1 MSRSSSFRTSNLSK
15 ALESTS
21 LSETA
26 STDNKDDAPAPRSG
40 EKYDERLSVITGNSI
55 DSLAPET
62 IARIF
67 SYLDP
72 RTLRCCA
79 YVCRTWR
86 ALVDLDTTW
95 RSAFAVAFGLDQREL
110 QISHWVRDGKSNASF
125 LRIAP
130 ALRRLDAVSWRAE
143 YTTRIA
149 VLRRWRKSRSS
160 TILTNPRIGNLDALA
175 SSQSQHFVLS
185 LSYGFSVASRSNA
198 FTGKVAKDFLD
209 ASGFTSR
216 APNGQ
221 PNVEFSPEA
230 SVLATDA
237 HASRI
242 VWGLRTGDV
251 TLTTIDW
258 KGQNA
263 RGTVRNRS
271 FTHGTAH
278 NASVTAIAFPMQ
290 ADLGGAHGVHRSAEQ
305 HRQQLSLAGDAAP
318 TFATAA
324 ADGSVLIWH
333 NKHDAPIWRATCQHT
348 ASQQPS
354 SGANSADH
362 ALDDGPIDHLVYSPI
377 HGVLI
382 AARRSGVLCIWTR
395 LPVKALAAQ
404 YTQPMRERQSASMP
418 ASPDSS
424 KPSFVMNIGRV
435 AKIELD
441 TYDDDRD
448 CVTFLLHRH
457 KEHVFYRYDIQC
469 RSSKVHTVV
478 FGAPNISMLTSIR
491 ADFDL
496 RDPRPALPTSILAQK
511 RAARFTER
519 KFVCAGTAS
528 GGIGVWEWN
537 AAGAF
542 SEESQ
547 RSWQAT
553 RTPQVA
559 DAQAAPALVVVGH
572 SNAITALDV
581 TPSLLFAGT
590 EDGTI
595 KVMDLLTGHHL
606 RTFND
611 RAAKRQPARML
622 ANGQLTEE
630 QASRFRVNQIIAN
643 NEQFIAA
650 IGTQV
655 LAWRSS
661 EVSDTTPSDPRTVTT
676 RKSRATDRLRARAD
690 WDRVVQEE
698 QQWMDAERSEQAN
711 AEAQQRATHTAM
723 QGTLDEDSALNY
735 ALMLS
740 RDEGQDVPT
749 PPVITQTA
757 STEDHQQQSQMDELP
772 YDLLYEDQHLTM
784 SDGDSDAAMIAS
796 PTISSLTS
804 PTNRAWDTYH
814 HAAGR
819 LNTTNEQTGSF
830 SKLRTVAVPRSARFE
845 TPSSSAKNSSL
856 STTPLQLGSDHE
868 WPEMQPSSLP
878 NSQPRSFERAIGA
891 WATSSPSV
899 RAVDCP
905 NNHDTSALARY
916 EWLSPPN
923 TSHHWHRDSSSPG
936 LSPNTQPAD
945 GDDDELRRAIE
956 RSLHDY

>member
-1 MSRSSSFRTSNLSK
+1 MS
-15 ALESTS
+15 
-21 LSETA
+21 
-26 STDNKDDAPAPRSG
+26 
-40 EKYDERLSVITGNSI
+40 VVTGNSI
-55 DSLAPET
+55 EELAPET
-62 IARIF
+62 IAKIF

-79 YVCRTWR
+79 CVCQTWR
-86 ALVDLDTTW
+86 ALVHLDTTW

-110 QISHWVRDGKSNASF
+110 QISHWVRGGKPDASF

-143 YTTRIA
+143 YTARIA

-175 SSQSQHFVLS
+175 SSQSHHFVLS
-185 LSYGFSVASRSNA
+185 LSHGFSVASRSNA

-216 APNGQ
+216 APNGH
-221 PNVEFSPEA
+221 PNVEFSPVA
-230 SVLATDA
+230 SVMATDA

-271 FTHGTAH
+271 FTHGTSH
-278 NASVTAIAFPMQ
+278 NAAVTAIAFPMQ
-290 ADLGGAHGVHRSAEQ
+290 AGLGGAHGVQRSAEQ

-324 ADGSVLIWH
+324 ADGSILLWH

-348 ASQQPS
+348 ASQQQNP
-354 SGANSADH
+354 GASSADH
-362 ALDDGPIDHLVYSPI
+362 ALDDGPVDHLVYSPI

-382 AARRSGVLCIWTR
+382 AARRSGLLCIWTR
-395 LPVKALAAQ
+395 LPVQALAAQ
-404 YTQPMRERQSASMP
+404 FAQPTRERHSPSLP
-418 ASPDSS
+418 ASPDSP
-424 KPSFVMNIGRV
+424 KPSFVMKIGQV
-435 AKIELD
+435 ARIELD

-469 RSSKVHTVV
+469 RSSNVHTVV

-491 ADFDL
+491 SDFDSRDL
-496 RDPRPALPTSILAQK
+496 RPVLPAPILAQK
-511 RAARFTER
+511 RAARFTEQ

-528 GGIGVWEWN
+528 GGIGIWEWN

-547 RSWQAT
+547 QSWQAT
-553 RTPQVA
+553 LKPNLA
-559 DAQAAPALVVVGH
+559 DAQAAPALVLAGH
-572 SNAITALDV
+572 SNAITALDL

-595 KVMDLLTGHHL
+595 KVIDLLTGHTL

-650 IGTQV
+650 IGTQI
-655 LAWRSS
+655 LAWRTS
-661 EVSDTTPSDPRTVTT
+661 EVSDTTQPDPRSITT

-698 QQWMDAERSEQAN
+698 QQWMDAERSEQAD
-711 AEAQQRATHTAM
+711 AEALQRATHTAM
-723 QGTLDEDSALNY
+723 QGTLDEDSALDY

-740 RDEGQDVPT
+740 REEGQNIPT
-749 PPVITQTA
+749 VPVITQTA
-757 STEDHQQQSQMDELP
+757 STEDQQQQSQMEELP

-784 SDGDSDAAMIAS
+784 SDGDSDAPMIAS
-796 PTISSLTS
+796 PTITALTS
-804 PTNRAWDTYH
+804 PKNRAWDTYH

-819 LNTTNEQTGSF
+819 LNTTNEQNGSN
-830 SKLRTVAVPRSARFE
+830 SKLRTVAMPRSARFG
-845 TPSSSAKNSSL
+845 TPTSSTKNSSL

-868 WPEMQPSSLP
+868 WPEMQPSSLS

-899 RAVDCP
+899 RAVDSP
-905 NNHDTSALARY
+905 NSHETSAMTRY
-916 EWLSPPN
+916 DWNDWRSPPN
-923 TSHHWHRDSSSPG
+923 TAHRWHRDSSPPDSSPD
-936 LSPNTQPAD
+936 TQRAD